1 MDYTA
6 MITRALKP
14 DVFFKPMNPLIVG
27 K

>member
-1 MDYTA
+1 VDYTA
-6 MITRALKP
+6 MIARALKP

>member
-6 MITRALKP
+6 MIARAPKP
-14 DVFFKPMNPLIVG
+14 DVFFKPMNPLIVR